1 MRSDEAGFTIV
12 EVLIS
17 AIVVVLVAMAT
28 FAAITTAGRTTAET
42 RHRAQAYAVAQ
53 QDQARLRTF
62 KVSALSNYSG
72 TRTQEVDGTPYSV
85 ASRGEFVTDATGTQT
100 CAGNASAD
108 YISISSTVTWPS
120 MGSRPPVVIKSI
132 VSPPNG
138 SIAADRGALAV
149 SVVDGANAPIAGVT
163 ITGSGPSAFSD
174 TTDENGC
181 VLFGNLPAGTYT
193 ITPTTAAGLV
203 DNDGNAPAA
212 KTTSVVAQS
221 TNTLTLQYAPP
232 GRINTTFR
240 VDTNPSSTL
249 VNWQPSSADTVM
261 AYNTGMTG
269 PKRFG
274 TLNVKPPA
282 GSTFSV
288 EPLFPF
294 TSPVSVYAGACDQ
307 NNPTAPGA
315 TPSMPSATGS
325 AIVTSNGTAT
335 VGPLQLP
342 ALFLTVRTGSSSSN
356 PGSIV
361 VGGNV
366 VITDPN
372 CSNAK
377 RTFTT
382 NGSGALSDPG
392 LPWGTY
398 TVCADNGVR
407 RRTHTNIVVK
417 NATTG
422 TPLTIYLNS
431 FGSSSGVC
439 S

>member
-1 MRSDEAGFTIV
+1 MRDDEAGFTIV

-62 KVSALSNYSG
+62 KVSALSNYSA

-100 CAGNASAD
+100 CTGNASAD

-138 SIAADRGALAV
+138 SIAADRGALAI

-163 ITGSGPSAFSD
+163 LTGSGPATFSD

-181 VLFGNLPAGTYT
+181 VLFGNMPAGTYT
-193 ITPTTAAGLV
+193 VTPTTGAGLV
-203 DNDGNAPAA
+203 DNDGVAPAP

-240 VDTNPSSTL
+240 VDTNPSSSGVT
-249 VNWQPSSADTVM
+249 WASSSSDTVM

-282 GSTFSV
+282 GATFAV

-307 NNPTAPGA
+307 NNPTLA
-315 TPSMPSATGS
+315 TPTMPSAQGS

-342 ALFLTVRTGSSSSN
+342 ALFLTVRTGSSSTN

-361 VGGNV
+361 AGGRV
-366 VITDPN
+366 VVTDPN

-382 NGSGALSDPG
+382 NGSGALPDPG
-392 LPWGTY
+392 LPYGTY

-407 RRTHTNIVVK
+407 RRTHTNVVVK

-422 TPLTIYLNS
+422 TSLTIFL
-431 FGSSSGVC
+431 SSSGSSTGVC

>member
-1 MRSDEAGFTIV
+1 MRNDEAGFTIV

-62 KVSALSNYSG
+62 KVSALSNYSA
-72 TRTQEVDGTPYSV
+72 TRTQDVDGTPYSV

-100 CAGNASAD
+100 CTGNASAD

-138 SIAADRGALAV
+138 SIAADRGALAI

-163 ITGSGPSAFSD
+163 LTGSGPATFSD

-193 ITPTTAAGLV
+193 VTPTTGAGLV
-203 DNDGNAPAA
+203 DNDGVAPAP

-232 GRINTTFR
+232 GRINATFR
-240 VDTNPSSTL
+240 VDTNPSSSGVTWA
-249 VNWQPSSADTVM
+249 NSSSDTVM
-261 AYNTGMTG
+261 AYNTGMTA

-282 GSTFSV
+282 GAVFAV

-294 TSPVSVYAGACDQ
+294 TSPISVYAGACDQ
-307 NNPTAPGA
+307 NNPTAASP
-315 TPSMPSATGS
+315 TMPSAQGS

-335 VGPLQLP
+335 VGPIQLP
-342 ALFLTVRTGSSSSN
+342 ALFLTVRSGSSSTN
-356 PGSIV
+356 PGSLVAGGHV
-361 VGGNV
+361 VV
-366 VITDPN
+366 TDPN

-382 NGSGALSDPG
+382 NSSGALPDPG
-392 LPWGTY
+392 LPYGTY

-407 RRTHTNIVVK
+407 RRTQTNVVVK
-417 NATTG
+417 SATTG
-422 TPLTIYLNS
+422 TSLTIYLS
-431 FGSSSGVC
+431 GSGSSTGVC
-439 S
+439 T